1 LATETNAY
9 TATAVEVSEASLNV
23 SLSDGRSISV
33 PLAWFPRLLHGSAE
47 ERNDWRIIAHGRGVH
62 WPKLDEDI
70 SVASLLDGK
79 PSAETQESLVK
90 WLQQRGA

>member
-9 TATAVEVSEASLNV
+9 TATAVEVFDASLNV

-33 PLAWFPRLLHGSAE
+33 PLAWFPRLLHGSAD
-47 ERNDWRIIAHGRGVH
+47 ERNHWKITAQGHGIH

-79 PSAETQESLVK
+79 PSAETQESLTK